1 MDDNKNNLSPNSLAF
16 IALANEYCHAV
27 ENVSEYEH
35 DEFVAMM
42 LKLLPRIYIAA
53 SDIKVKQADDELYI
67 DSSLDEFS
75 YDNVKDNMSRVIG
88 ENDIYLEVFMEDMK
102 YSDTPI
108 SSSISENLADIYQSL
123 YNFVASVKD
132 SANETANGYIYL
144 CKSDFDTY
152 WGQTL
157 CNVLRALHSIYY
169 NTQQI

>member
-1 MDDNKNNLSPNSLAF
+1 MDDNTSNLSPNSLAF

-27 ENVSEYEH
+27 ENVFEYEH
-35 DEFVAMM
+35 EEFVAMM

-53 SDIKVKQADDELYI
+53 SDIKAQQTDDDLYI
-67 DSSLDEFS
+67 DSVLDEIS
-75 YDNVKDNMSRVIG
+75 YDNIRNNISRIIG
-88 ENDIYLEVFMEDMK
+88 ENDVYLEVFIEDMK

-108 SSSISENLADIYQSL
+108 SSTVSENLADIYQSL

-132 SANETANGYIYL
+132 SANEAANGYIYL

-169 NTQQI
+169 NTLQI